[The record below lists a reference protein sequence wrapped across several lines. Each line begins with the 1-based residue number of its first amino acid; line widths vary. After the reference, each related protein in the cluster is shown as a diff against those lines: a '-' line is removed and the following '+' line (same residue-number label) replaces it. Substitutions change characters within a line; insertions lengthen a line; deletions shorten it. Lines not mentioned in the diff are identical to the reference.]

1 MDADLD
7 SKEAEE
13 RSTHDDRLM
22 LLPERGRTTHAP
34 RIHNRGLGGLTIRE
48 AKKKKID
55 NYSSHERQ
63 MLPERGRITHA
74 PRIHN
79 RGLGGLTI
87 TEAHERSTTTP
98 CMMTD

>member
-48 AKKKKID
+48 AKKK
-55 NYSSHERQ
+55 
-63 MLPERGRITHA
+63 
-74 PRIHN
+74 
-79 RGLGGLTI
+79 
-87 TEAHERSTTTP
+87 RSTTTP
-98 CMMTD
+98 RMRGKCSQSEEELLMLLASTTEGWEV